1 MKPGEEIQITVR
13 VLRVE
18 GSRLDAQT
26 RNGELIQTHVDN
38 VEHKAILNAPEDK
51 SGNRQKNRNK

>member
-1 MKPGEEIQITVR
+1 MKSGEEIQITVR

-26 RNGELIQTHVDN
+26 RDGQLIQTSVEN
-38 VEHKAILNAPEDK
+38 VEHKAVLNAPEDK
-51 SGNRQKNRNK
+51 SGRRQKKQK